1 MRLSTRS
8 RFAITTMIDLAL
20 RDSDSPVPLSELA
33 QRHRISLSYLEMVFS
48 KLRKSGLVQ
57 STRGPGGGYSLAAD
71 GASVTVADIIGAI
84 EVLTEGRSEEARREC
99 VLNPQA
105 LWDSLHTAVFDHMRT
120 ITLKSLADVQ
130 RAQGIKLPAQQVARK
145 GVLEKV
151 ERRVVQPNVPNSV
164 FALGKVDFAF
174 RPR

>member
-20 RDSDSPVPLSELA
+20 RNTDSPVPLSELA

-48 KLRKSGLVQ
+48 KLRKSGLVH

-71 GASVTVADIIGAI
+71 GANVTVADIIGAI
-84 EVLTEGRSEEARREC
+84 EVMTDPRSEEARREC
-99 VLNPQA
+99 ALNPQA
-105 LWDSLHTAVFDHMRT
+105 LWDSLHSAVFDHMKT

-130 RAQGIKLPAQQVARK
+130 RLQGIKLPAQQAPKK
-145 GVLEKV
+145 GVMEKV
-151 ERRVVQPNVPNSV
+151 ERRVLQPNVPNSV
-164 FALGKVDFAF
+164 FALGKLDFAF

>member
-20 RDSDSPVPLSELA
+20 RDGHCPVPLSELA
-33 QRHRISLSYLEMVFS
+33 KRHHISLSYLEMVFS

-57 STRGPGGGYSLAAD
+57 STRGPGGGYTLAAND
-71 GASVTVADIIGAI
+71 ATVTVADIIGAI
-84 EVLTEGRSEEARREC
+84 EVVGDGRTEDMRREC
-99 VLNPQA
+99 VVNPQA
-105 LWDSLHTAVFDHMRT
+105 LWDSLHTAVYDHMKT

-130 RAQGIKLPAQQVARK
+130 RAQGVRLTPPDVVRK

-151 ERRVVQPNVPNSV
+151 ERKILMPNVPNSV
-164 FALGKVDFAF
+164 FALGKLNFAL
-174 RPR
+174 RSR

>member
-20 RDSDSPVPLSELA
+20 RESDSPVPLSELA

-84 EVLTEGRSEEARREC
+84 EMMGEGRLDDVRREC
-99 VLNPQA
+99 ALNPQA
-105 LWDSLHTAVFDHMRT
+105 LWDSLHTAVFEHMKT
-120 ITLKSLADVQ
+120 ITLQSLADVQ
-130 RAQGIKLPAQQVARK
+130 RAQGIKLPVQIVPRK

-151 ERRVVQPNVPNSV
+151 ERRVVPANVPNSV
-164 FALGKVDFAF
+164 FALGKLDFAF
-174 RPR
+174 RSR

>member
-20 RDSDSPVPLSELA
+20 RDSDCPVPLSELA

-48 KLRKSGLVQ
+48 KLRKNGLVQ
-57 STRGPGGGYSLAAD
+57 STRGPGGGYTLAAND
-71 GASVTVADIIGAI
+71 ATVTVADIIGAI
-84 EVLTEGRSEEARREC
+84 ETGSDGPHADPRRES

-105 LWDSLHTAVFDHMRT
+105 LWDSLHTAVFNHMRT

-130 RAQGIKLPAQQVARK
+130 RAQGVKLATPAVARK
-145 GVLEKV
+145 GVLQKV
-151 ERRVVQPNVPNSV
+151 ERRLLQPNVPNSV
-164 FALGKVDFAF
+164 FALGKLGFAL
-174 RPR
+174 RGR